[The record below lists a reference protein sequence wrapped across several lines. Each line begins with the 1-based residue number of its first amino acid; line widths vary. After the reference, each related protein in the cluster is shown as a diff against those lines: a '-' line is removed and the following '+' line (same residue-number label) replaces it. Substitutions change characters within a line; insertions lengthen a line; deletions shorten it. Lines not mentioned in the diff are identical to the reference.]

1 MAANVRLQFMP
12 GRNDTAVIA
21 AMCLASGL
29 LLAASLC
36 NRRVTFSQA
45 PVANPSGI
53 TAARQ
58 FIDPNTADEASLAR
72 LPYIHK
78 TRAAMIATFAQTHD
92 RPFACGENLAK
103 VKGIGR
109 KTAWRVR
116 RYLAIPYEKPAAI
129 PQQTPRNTRD
139 AANSKE
145 HINAPAREDR

>member
-1 MAANVRLQFMP
+1 MAANVRLQLMR
-12 GRNDTAVIA
+12 GRNETAVTA

-29 LLAASLC
+29 LLTAALC

-78 TRAAMIATFAQTHD
+78 TRAAMMS
-92 RPFACGENLAK
+92 PFF
-103 VKGIGR
+103 
-109 KTAWRVR
+109 
-116 RYLAIPYEKPAAI
+116 
-129 PQQTPRNTRD
+129 Q
-139 AANSKE
+139 
-145 HINAPAREDR
+145 